1 MTVSSMSGNLNFGS
15 IDETLEALQGLSEIT
30 IICHIRPD
38 GDTLGS
44 AFALMHALKKSGKD
58 RVEVVCESEI
68 SPRYRFLTGGKSRID
83 GPCRGGIVCVDVAS
97 PSMAGERY
105 RAAAENA
112 DVVIDHHLSN
122 SGYGKCN
129 LIEPDAAACG
139 EIVLRLVRRMGG
151 LDRTV
156 ADCLYTAVSTDTGC
170 FVYSNTTSQTHE
182 AAAELIRAG
191 ADAGRLN
198 KLLFRTKSHAAFEIE
213 RRAFESLEYFYDNT
227 VTCMKITLEW
237 IDELSANEDDMEGIS
252 SIPARIEGVKASAT
266 FRQVSADTYKLSVR
280 TNGEVDASAVC
291 KLFGGGGHKMAAGCT
306 MTGDY
311 DSIKKIMAAKLH
323 EGIGK

>member
-1 MTVSSMSGNLNFGS
+1 MSSISENREFNT
-15 IDETLEALQGLSEIT
+15 IDQTLDALLKLQEIT
-30 IICHIRPD
+30 IISHIRPD

-44 AFALMHALKKSGKD
+44 AFALMHALKKFGKS

-105 RAAAENA
+105 RLAAENA

-122 SGYGKCN
+122 SGYGKYN
-129 LIEPDAAACG
+129 LIDSDAAACG
-139 EIVLRLVRRMGG
+139 EIVLRLVERLNGV
-151 LDRTV
+151 DSTV

-170 FVYSNTTSQTHE
+170 FVYSNTTSETHE
-182 AAAELIRAG
+182 AAAKLIRAG

-213 RRAFESLEYFYDNT
+213 RRAFDSLEYFYDNT
-227 VTCMKITLEW
+227 VTCMKIALEW
-237 IDELSANEDDMEGIS
+237 IEELSANEDDMEGIS

-266 FRQVSADTYKLSVR
+266 FRQVGKDTYKLSVR
-280 TNGEVDASAVC
+280 TNGEVDASTVC
-291 KLFGGGGHKMAAGCT
+291 KMFGGGGHKMAAGCT

-311 DSIKKIMAAKLH
+311 NSLKKIMADSLYK
-323 EGIGK
+323 GINK